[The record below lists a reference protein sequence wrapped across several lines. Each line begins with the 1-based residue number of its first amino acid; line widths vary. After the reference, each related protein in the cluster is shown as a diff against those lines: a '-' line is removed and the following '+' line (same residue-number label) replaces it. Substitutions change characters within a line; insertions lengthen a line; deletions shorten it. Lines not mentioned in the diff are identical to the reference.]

1 MQGAG
6 QEEQEEVVD
15 APVSILAACDPAKR
29 KAPRKMA
36 WSLTI
41 LFMEDNINGISFVP
55 SINIGLSLEFILFH
69 SWRMAFRSIFYR
81 DGGMQSWRWWGSS
94 TKVVLDSVLMR
105 AR

>member
-1 MQGAG
+1 MTLLSTLGGSQLTSHPYPQQDPVVQGAG
-6 QEEQEEVVD
+6 QEEQEEVVV

-69 SWRMAFRSIFYR
+69 SWRMAF
-81 DGGMQSWRWWGSS
+81 
-94 TKVVLDSVLMR
+94 
-105 AR
+105 